1 MKKLFVTKDD
11 RKNRRAATGWTALAA
26 CAVGAV
32 ACALVLPVQPSLA
45 QSSAAQHPTT
55 SARYPT
61 TVAQHSSTVA
71 KYSFQKVQMPT
82 AAEVNLAWKTPPPEY
97 GPEPYFGMNGAVT
110 IQSLAHDLD
119 TMKSLG
125 FHAVTAQAG
134 GGMTTTYLTP
144 EYFAFF
150 KQFVEEAK
158 KRDMKVWIVDDIGYP
173 SGFAG
178 GLFAKDKHDISMQ
191 ALSIGQR
198 LPVKAGETLT
208 QDVSAN
214 AVAAI
219 ATTAS
224 GEHVAVP
231 INNGVISWTA
241 PANSDYTVA
250 VIEHVF
256 RTSPTKSDTNPTH
269 AKDSSQPLEDYLD
282 PAATAEYIKATHQGY
297 YDAMPELFGT
307 TILGF
312 RGDEPDYSIAGLPWT
327 PKFFDTFQQVKGY
340 DIRPYLGAL
349 LLSAG
354 GGGRPRPAAAVPGAT
369 TTPAAAQAA
378 QAARTPPPPAAKLTD
393 AELRAKG
400 DYYDVFSQMFRDG
413 FFKPQGLWCAAHGV
427 EYQVHLNHEEA
438 EMELV
443 RSEGDFLR
451 DMKYVEEP
459 GIDSIWH
466 QIWIDTVSD
475 FPRLASSAAHVYGH
489 PRAFTETFAAYRPEP
504 DATMARYILNEE
516 VVRGVNVIE
525 TMFYSATAP
534 AGAAPQSAPIAPT
547 APTAPTVATAAPT
560 AAAAAP
566 MRPRGGPSALMRDP
580 GWPAL
585 MQYLQRLTYV
595 MSMGRPAA
603 TVALYI
609 PSSSMWLGD
618 AASDTAFV
626 SSERM
631 LAERQIDFDIINQNA
646 LAEDLKAGSGFL
658 ESMSG
663 NQYRTVII
671 PSASILTQ
679 TELDRLRALAKGG
692 GKVFFLGRTPTLIEG
707 KTMLD
712 ARSATAADFAWATV
726 ETSAQLPATPTPPA
740 AAPATPPGPQVVPAA
755 IETALNAVIST
766 RVVALDTPDTAL
778 KVMTR
783 RLKDADVYFFFN
795 EGAQGSSHSV
805 TLKTAGKTVESW
817 DAATGTVSTVVSTA
831 AKGAVTVKL
840 DLKPYETEL
849 LTIR

>member
-11 RKNRRAATGWTALAA
+11 RKNRRAAAGWTALAA

-32 ACALVLPVQPSLA
+32 ACVLVLLA
-45 QSSAAQHPTT
+45 QPCIAQ
-55 SARYPT
+55 
-61 TVAQHSSTVA
+61 STVA
-71 KYSFQKVQMPT
+71 KFAFQKVQMPT
-82 AAEVNLAWKTPPPEY
+82 AAEVKLAWQTPPPEY

-125 FHAVTAQAG
+125 FHAVAAQAG

-150 KQFVEEAK
+150 KQFAEEAK
-158 KRDMKVWIVDDIGYP
+158 KRDMKVWIVDEIGYP

-178 GLFAKDKHDISMQ
+178 GYFTKEKPELRMQ

-198 LPVKAGETLT
+198 LPVKAGETLN
-208 QDVSAN
+208 QAVGPD
-214 AVAAI
+214 AVAA
-219 ATTAS
+219 
-224 GEHVAVP
+224 VAVSATGERLP
-231 INNGVISWTA
+231 VPVTGGNVAWTA
-241 PANSDYTVA
+241 PAGGDWTVQ
-250 VIEHVF
+250 VVEHVF
-256 RTSPTKSDTNPTH
+256 RTSPTRSDANPTH
-269 AKDSSQPLEDYLD
+269 AKDSSNSLEDYMN
-282 PAATAEYIKATHQGY
+282 PEATAAYLEQTHNGY
-297 YDAMPELFGT
+297 YKAMPELFGT

-393 AELRAKG
+393 AEVRAKG

-427 EYQVHLNHEEA
+427 EYQVHLNHEEM
-438 EMELV
+438 EMDLV

-466 QIWIDTVSD
+466 QIWTDTVSD

-525 TMFYSATAP
+525 TMFYPATSPADAFGPPATAP
-534 AGAAPQSAPIAPT
+534 ATPGAPA
-547 APTAPTVATAAPT
+547 
-560 AAAAAP
+560 
-566 MRPRGGPSALMRDP
+566 RPRGGPSALMRDP

-585 MQYLQRLTYV
+585 MQYLERLTYV

-646 LAEDLKAGSGFL
+646 LAEDLKAGPGYL

-783 RLKDADVYFFFN
+783 RLKDADVYLFFN

-805 TLKTAGKTVESW
+805 TLKTAGKTVEAW
-817 DAATGTVSTVVSTA
+817 DAATGTVSSVASTA

-849 LTIR
+849 LTVR